1 MDQDLQDSILVR
13 LYDFEEQE
21 LVTLRFIEVWF
32 PNRRQQLRIS
42 LDLFQNPLYLSIRVP
57 QHKLIV

>member
-42 LDLFQNPLYLSIRVP
+42 LDLFQNPLHLSIRVP